1 MEHLETVADILTRW
15 LNFPLFAF
23 GDSRVTAWTIL
34 YVLVLSFVLFVLAGR
49 LKTLLSDGLL
59 ARRNVE
65 IGIRDAI
72 GKLARY
78 ALLVFGFVIIL
89 QTAGIDLTT
98 VTVLAGA
105 LGVGIGF
112 GLQNVVNNFVSG
124 LIILFERPVKV
135 GDRVEIG
142 NISGNITDISIRA
155 TTVLTN
161 DNIAVIVPNSRFI
174 SDQVINWT
182 HNDATVRFRVSVGVS
197 YDADPEQVRRLL
209 LEVAAEDPAVLE
221 DPAPAVSFD
230 EFGESSLNF
239 TLRAWTREL
248 SARPGRFT
256 SDINFAIHRKFREH
270 GIEVPFPQ
278 RVVHVRG
285 AERIGP
291 RRAGYGTPD
300 QSTM

>member
-1 MEHLETVADILTRW
+1 MTENLYRAADILAQWFRY
-15 LNFPLFAF
+15 PLFAF
-23 GDSRVTAWTIL
+23 GETRVTAWTIL
-34 YVLVLSFVLFVLAGR
+34 YVLVLTYILFVLAGR
-49 LKTLLSDGLL
+49 LKTLLSDRIL

-78 ALLVFGFVIIL
+78 ALLVLGFVIIL

-98 VTVLAGA
+98 LTVLAGA

-124 LIILFERPVKV
+124 LVILFERPIKV

-142 NISGNITDISIRA
+142 EIAGNITDISIRA

-161 DNIAVIVPNSRFI
+161 DNISVIVPNSRFI
-174 SDQVINWT
+174 SEQVINWT
-182 HNDATVRFRVSVGVS
+182 HNDPTVRIHVSVGVS
-197 YDADPEQVRRLL
+197 YESDPEHVRQLL
-209 LEVAAEDPAVLE
+209 LEVAAENPAVL
-221 DPAPAVSFD
+221 DTPAPAVTFD

-248 SARPGRFT
+248 SARPGRFA
-256 SDINFAIHRKFREH
+256 SELNFAIHRKFRSH

-278 RVVHVRG
+278 RVVHMRG
-285 AERIGP
+285 AGP
-291 RRAGYGTPD
+291 VAVQRAEGEGAG
-300 QSTM
+300 